1 MAHFIDQ
8 KLLYTEERH
17 LSFDEP
23 EKPPFKLLK
32 EDLRALVEAQ
42 REKKIMEAC
51 AGITGEYKLLK
62 YQSLRQLAL
71 ISLPTTIFKEI

>member
-23 EKPPFKLLK
+23 EKSPVKLLK
-32 EDLRALVEAQ
+32 EDLRALVEAK
-42 REKKIMEAC
+42 REKKITEAC
-51 AGITGEYKLLK
+51 AGITGEYKQLK
-62 YQSLRQLAL
+62 YQSLRQLRANFSANHHL
-71 ISLPTTIFKEI
+71 